1 MKMFEQVIV
10 PDSKQGNDYTVTAE
24 INQVTYD
31 DREGPYY
38 FVESTAKGK
47 GRKLKKANFK
57 RGKFYHYSEVIKL

>member
-1 MKMFEQVIV
+1 MFEQVIV